1 MGKKTKAHR
10 QKVQARN
17 AQKTANKHAVLN
29 YLKQNGLTPGE
40 AFVKLAKGEIQI
52 GDQEVFG
59 PKSTLLKSHPH
70 TTVLA
75 GSQHGSVRALAED
88 GIPFPHTGPV
98 DFSGAQEL

>member
-1 MGKKTKAHR
+1 MGKKDKAHR

-40 AFVKLAKGEIQI
+40 AFVKLAKGEIQVT
-52 GDQEVFG
+52 DKEVFG
-59 PKSTLLKSHPH
+59 PKSTDLRSHPH

-75 GSQHGSVRALAED
+75 GSQTGSVQASGTD
-88 GIPFPHTGPV
+88 GISYPHTGPV
-98 DFSGAQEL
+98 DFSGALEL